1 MKKIIVVLWLRGR
14 VACTLAG
21 KQEEGRMA
29 INLVCYGV
37 RDVEGEYFNRLN
49 KYDYKTT
56 YVGELLNTANLHLIE
71 GNEAVMLRGNCH
83 ADENK
88 IKIMADYGVKYLLT
102 RTVGYNHIDV
112 DAAKKHGMK
121 VARVP
126 GYSPNAI
133 AELALTLAMMLLR
146 NIAYTVSRTR
156 KKDFRADAQ
165 MFSPEI
171 RNCTV
176 GIVGT
181 GRIGLTAAR
190 IFRGLGARV
199 IAYDL
204 YPTKVGSEVVEYLS
218 LDEVTAQS
226 DIISLHC
233 PYFKDSNHYMV
244 DDDFIAKMKPGA
256 ILINTARGELQD
268 VEAVIR
274 GLESRKL
281 GGFGTDVLEGESEVF
296 FKDLRDQ
303 ELKDEN
309 IEKLTKMFPRVII
322 TPHIGSYTD
331 EALINMVEISY
342 DNLNDILTKGRSENE
357 L

>member
-1 MKKIIVVLWLRGR
+1 
-14 VACTLAG
+14 
-21 KQEEGRMA
+21 MA
-29 INLVCYGV
+29 VNLVCYGV
-37 RDVEGEYFNRLN
+37 RDVETEYFNDLN
-49 KYDYKTT
+49 KYGYKTT
-56 YVGELLNTANLHLIE
+56 YVGDLLSTDNLHLIE
-71 GNEAVMLRGNCH
+71 GNEAVMLRGNCP
-83 ADENK
+83 ADEKN
-88 IKIMADYGVKYLLT
+88 IEAMADYGVKYLLT

-112 DAAKKHGMK
+112 EAAKKHGMK

-146 NIAYTVSRTR
+146 NTAYTVARTR

-171 RNCTV
+171 RRCTV
-176 GIVGT
+176 GIIGT

-190 IFRGLGARV
+190 LFKGLGARV

-204 YPTKVGSEVVEYLS
+204 YPGEEAAEVVEYLS
-218 LDEVTAQS
+218 MDEVVSQS

-233 PYFKDSNHYMV
+233 PYIRDSNHYMV
-244 DDDFIAKMKPGA
+244 DDEFIGKMKEGA

-268 VEAVIR
+268 IEAVIR
-274 GLESRKL
+274 GLESGKL

-296 FKDLRDQ
+296 FRDLRD
-303 ELKDEN
+303 EKLADDN
-309 IEKLTKMFPRVII
+309 IEKLTKMFPKVII

-342 DNLNDILTKGRSENE
+342 DNLNDLLTRGRSENE

>member
-1 MKKIIVVLWLRGR
+1 
-14 VACTLAG
+14 
-21 KQEEGRMA
+21 MA
-29 INLVCYGV
+29 VNLVCYGV
-37 RDVEGEYFNRLN
+37 RDVETEYFNSLN
-49 KYDYKTT
+49 KYGYRTT
-56 YVGELLNTANLHLIE
+56 YVGDLLNTDNLHLIE
-71 GNEAVMLRGNCH
+71 GNEAVMLRGNCP
-83 ADENK
+83 ADAKNIEK
-88 IKIMADYGVKYLLT
+88 MAGYGVKYLLT

-112 DAAKKHGMK
+112 EAAKKHGMK

-146 NIAYTVSRTR
+146 NTAYTVHRTR

-171 RNCTV
+171 RRCTV

-181 GRIGLTAAR
+181 GRIGLTAAKL
-190 IFRGLGARV
+190 FKGLGARV

-204 YPTKVGSEVVEYLS
+204 YPSKAAADVVEYLPME
-218 LDEVTAQS
+218 EVVAQS

-233 PYFKDSNHYMV
+233 PYIKDSNHYLV
-244 DDDFIAKMKPGA
+244 DDEFIGRMKTGA

-268 VEAVIR
+268 IEAVIR
-274 GLESRKL
+274 GLESGKL

-296 FKDLRDQ
+296 FRDLRDQ
-303 ELKDEN
+303 ELTDRN
-309 IEKLTKMFPRVII
+309 IEKLTKMFPKVII

-331 EALINMVEISY
+331 EALTNMVEISY
-342 DNLNDILTKGRSENE
+342 DNLNDLLTRGRSENE

>member
-1 MKKIIVVLWLRGR
+1 
-14 VACTLAG
+14 
-21 KQEEGRMA
+21 MA
-29 INLVCYGV
+29 VNLVCYGV
-37 RDVEGEYFNRLN
+37 RDVEREYFNDLN
-49 KYDYKTT
+49 KYGYKTT
-56 YVGELLNTANLHLIE
+56 YVGDLLRTDNLHLIE
-71 GNEAVMLRGNCH
+71 GNEAVMLRGNCP
-83 ADENK
+83 ADEKNIEK
-88 IKIMADYGVKYLLT
+88 MAGYGVKYLLT

-112 DAAKKHGMK
+112 EAAKKHGMK

-146 NIAYTVSRTR
+146 NTAYTVHKTR

-171 RNCTV
+171 RRCTV
-176 GIVGT
+176 GIIGT

-190 IFRGLGARV
+190 LFRGLGARV

-204 YPTKVGSEVVEYLS
+204 YPGEEAEEVVEYLS
-218 LDEVTAQS
+218 MDEVISQS

-233 PYFKDSNHYMV
+233 PYIKESNHYMV
-244 DDDFIAKMKPGA
+244 DDEFISRMKPGA

-268 VEAVIR
+268 IEAIIK
-274 GLESRKL
+274 GLESGKL

-296 FKDLRDQ
+296 FRDLRDQ
-303 ELKDEN
+303 KLADRN
-309 IEKLTKMFPRVII
+309 IEKLTKMFPKVII

-331 EALINMVEISY
+331 EALTNMVETSY
-342 DNLNDILTKGRSENE
+342 DNLNDLLMRGRSENE

>member
-1 MKKIIVVLWLRGR
+1 
-14 VACTLAG
+14 
-21 KQEEGRMA
+21 MA

-37 RDVEGEYFNRLN
+37 RDVETEYFDRLN
-49 KYDYKTT
+49 KYNYKTT
-56 YVGELLNTANLHLIE
+56 YVKDVLSIDNLHMTE
-71 GNEAVMLRGNCH
+71 GHEAVMLRGNCY
-83 ADENK
+83 ASKEN
-88 IKIMADYGVKYLLT
+88 IKQMADYGVKYLLT
-102 RTVGYNHIDV
+102 RTVGYNHIDME
-112 DAAKKHGMK
+112 AARDYGMK

-146 NIAYTVSRTR
+146 NTAYTVHKTR
-156 KKDFRADAQ
+156 KQDFTADAQ

-176 GIVGT
+176 GIIGT

-190 IFRGLGARV
+190 LFKGLGARV
-199 IAYDL
+199 IAFDL
-204 YPTKVGSEVVEYLS
+204 YPTKEGTDVVEYLPM
-218 LDEVTAQS
+218 DELLAQS
-226 DIISLHC
+226 DIVSLHC
-233 PYFKDSNHYMV
+233 PYIKDSNYYMV
-244 DDDFIAKMKPGA
+244 DDDFIAKMKKNA

-274 GLESRKL
+274 GLESGKV
-281 GGFGTDVLEGESEVF
+281 GGFGTDVLEGEKEIF

-303 ELKDEN
+303 KLEDKN
-309 IEKLTKMFPRVII
+309 VEKLTRMFPKVII

-331 EALINMVEISY
+331 EALVNMVEISY
-342 DNLNDILTKGRSENE
+342 DNLNAFLTTGISGNQ

>member
-1 MKKIIVVLWLRGR
+1 
-14 VACTLAG
+14 
-21 KQEEGRMA
+21 MA

-37 RDVEGEYFNRLN
+37 RDVETEYFDRLN
-49 KYDYKTT
+49 KYNYKTT
-56 YVGELLNTANLHLIE
+56 YVKDVLSIDNLHMTE
-71 GNEAVMLRGNCH
+71 GHEAVMLRGNCH
-83 ADENK
+83 ASKEN
-88 IKIMADYGVKYLLT
+88 IKQMADYGVKYLLT
-102 RTVGYNHIDV
+102 RTVGYNHIDME
-112 DAAKKHGMK
+112 AARDYGMK

-146 NIAYTVSRTR
+146 NTAYTVHKTR
-156 KKDFRADAQ
+156 KQDFTADAQ

-176 GIVGT
+176 GIIGT

-190 IFRGLGARV
+190 LFKGLGARV
-199 IAYDL
+199 IAFDL
-204 YPTKVGSEVVEYLS
+204 YPTKEGTDVVEYLPM
-218 LDEVTAQS
+218 DELLAQS
-226 DIISLHC
+226 DIVSLHC
-233 PYFKDSNHYMV
+233 PYIKDSNYYMV
-244 DDDFIAKMKPGA
+244 DDDFIAKMKKNA

-274 GLESRKL
+274 GLESGKI
-281 GGFGTDVLEGESEVF
+281 GGFGTDVLEGEKEIF

-303 ELKDEN
+303 KLEDKN
-309 IEKLTKMFPRVII
+309 VEKLTRMFPKVII

-331 EALINMVEISY
+331 EALVNMVEISY
-342 DNLNDILTKGRSENE
+342 DNLNAFLTTGISGNQ

>member
-1 MKKIIVVLWLRGR
+1 
-14 VACTLAG
+14 
-21 KQEEGRMA
+21 MA

-37 RDVEGEYFNRLN
+37 RDVETEYFNKLN
-49 KYDYKTT
+49 KYEYKTT
-56 YVGELLNTANLHLIE
+56 YVKDLLTTENLHMIE
-71 GNEAVMLRGNCH
+71 GHEAVMLRGNCL
-83 ADENK
+83 ADEEN
-88 IKIMADYGVKYLLT
+88 IKVMANYGVKYLLT

-146 NIAYTVSRTR
+146 NTTYTVHKTR
-156 KKDFRADAQ
+156 KKDFTADSQ

-171 RNCTV
+171 RNCSV
-176 GIVGT
+176 GIIGT

-190 IFRGLGARV
+190 LFKGLGARV

-204 YPTKVGSEVVEYLS
+204 YPSDTGAEVVEYMS
-218 LDEVTAQS
+218 MDEVIAHS

-233 PYFKDSNHYMV
+233 PYFKDLNHYMV
-244 DDDFIAKMKPGA
+244 DDEFISKMKPNA

-268 VEAVIR
+268 IEAVIR
-274 GLESRKL
+274 GLESGKL
-281 GGFGTDVLEGESEVF
+281 GGFGTDVLEGEKDIF

-303 ELKDEN
+303 ELEDRN
-309 IEKLTKMFPRVII
+309 IERLTKMFPKVII

-331 EALINMVEISY
+331 EALVNMVEISY
-342 DNLNDILTKGRSENE
+342 DNLNDILTRGNSGNE